1 MKHYSTMA
9 TGNEVLMPHLDWRP
23 ESKSAIAQGKGVQG
37 NTGVMDVCV
46 VVVFF
51 IDYGGVNSS
60 ELT

>member
-1 MKHYSTMA
+1 MA